1 MKLDTSKKILIV
13 GLGLLGGSYARALT
27 KKGYYVTAITRS
39 QSSIDYA
46 LSEKLDTCVYQS
58 PEPIIIIP
66 ILKET
71 CSGVSYIFLRL

>member
-46 LSEKLDTCVYQS
+46 LPEK
-58 PEPIIIIP
+58 IITKGAAFVDPTLVGEADLIVFA
-66 ILKET
+66 L
-71 CSGVSYIFLRL
+71 YIFYSTI